1 MSDEIFLVEYDPDWV
16 RQFNEEELRL
26 RELLPSTLLIRIDH
40 FGSTAIPGLTAKPI
54 IDILVG
60 VNSLEKART
69 EAVPL
74 LEAMGYAFWSDNPD
88 PDHLFFVKGLPPA
101 PHRTHHV
108 HIVKTESPFY
118 ERLLFRDY
126 LRNHPEEAQRYS
138 ALKQD
143 LATRFS
149 GDREAYTQ
157 AKSDFIAEI
166 MQKAKPSPQI

>member
-1 MSDEIFLVEYDPDWV
+1 MSDDIFLVKYDPDWV
-16 RQFNEEELRL
+16 RQFDEEAFRL
-26 RELLPSTLLIRIDH
+26 REVLSSSLLVRIDH

-60 VNSLEKART
+60 VNSLEEART
-69 EAVPL
+69 EAVSPL
-74 LEAMGYAFWSDNPD
+74 ESIGYAFWSHNPD
-88 PDHLFFVKGLPPA
+88 PDHFFFAKGLPPA

-108 HIVKTESPFY
+108 HMVRTESPFY

-126 LRNHPEEAQRYS
+126 LRDHPDEAQRYS

-143 LATRFS
+143 LAARFS
-149 GDREAYTQ
+149 QDREAYTQ

-166 MQKAKPSPQI
+166 MQKAKP